1 MSELLTTSNVTFFL
15 GFMGIVFTVFLYFRK
30 PQEDMELKQA
40 VSGKDLESKATVLA
54 AKEMENKAALLD
66 QQVKLER
73 ELNEKKFIEMGVNIK
88 EAFALAQNHVHTLDT
103 KMDVMTNNL
112 NSLTLRVERLAVILE
127 ERLPSKK

>member
-1 MSELLTTSNVTFFL
+1 MLTSETLNYILAVIAL
-15 GFMGIVFTVFLYFRK
+15 GTVAFSIWNQVKK
-30 PQEDMELKQA
+30 PQDDLELKQA
-40 VSGKDLESKATVLA
+40 VSGKDLESKASVLA

>member
-1 MSELLTTSNVTFFL
+1 MTFFL